1 MNLLTRPQRF
11 YREFQSE
18 EVKRGSK
25 GESEHQ
31 KNYVVSLFPKR
42 RELYE
47 IYQCVWVHLEGAPA
61 MLLSSTR
68 RQKLSCSWERL
79 SRFFRVKSLKSL
91 YTNFLQLLLIP

>member
-31 KNYVVSLFPKR
+31 KNYVVSLLRDGSFMK
-42 RELYE
+42 
-47 IYQCVWVHLEGAPA
+47 
-61 MLLSSTR
+61 STSVCGSIW
-68 RQKLSCSWERL
+68 KE
-79 SRFFRVKSLKSL
+79 
-91 YTNFLQLLLIP
+91 LQLCFCPAPEGKSFRAPGKGSQGSLELKV